1 MKVLFRLIPVLL
13 FVFAIDIAADAQIRK
28 IPAEVTEAFK
38 LKYPDATQVEWK
50 DKLTNFVAV
59 FKEDG
64 IQYEARF
71 NKKGVWKDTE
81 HAIDTDEL
89 PEEVNEGYNK
99 SKYADEWKIESAYK
113 IELPEDKVQYRVLA
127 RKSDL
132 QKKNIL
138 FSSEGRLLKDN
149 MTL

>member
-1 MKVLFRLIPVLL
+1 MKVIFRLLPALLLVL
-13 FVFAIDIAADAQIRK
+13 AMNSSADAQIRK
-28 IPAEVTEAFK
+28 IPAEVTDAFK
-38 LKYPDATQVEWK
+38 EKYPDASSVEWK

-59 FKEDG
+59 FKQDG

-71 NKKGVWKDTE
+71 TKKGFWRDTE
-81 HAIDTDEL
+81 NAIDTDDL
-89 PEEVNEGYNK
+89 PEEVSAGYGK
-99 SKYADEWKIESAYK
+99 SKYAEEWKIEAAYK
-113 IELPEDKVQYRVLA
+113 IELPDDKVQYRVVA

>member
-1 MKVLFRLIPVLL
+1 MKVIFRLIPALL
-13 FVFAIDIAADAQIRK
+13 LVMAMNSTADAQIRK
-28 IPAEVTEAFK
+28 IPAEVTDAFK
-38 LKYPDATQVEWK
+38 EKYPEATNVEWK
-50 DKLTNFVAV
+50 DKLTSFVAV
-59 FKEDG
+59 FKQDG
-64 IQYEARF
+64 VQYEARF
-71 NKKGVWKDTE
+71 TKKGSWKDTE
-81 HAIDTDEL
+81 NAIETEEL

-113 IELPEDKVQYRVLA
+113 IVLPNDQVQYRVLA

>member
-1 MKVLFRLIPVLL
+1 MKKVFRLLPLL
-13 FVFAIDIAADAQIRK
+13 ILASGIYSSASAQIRK
-28 IPAEVTEAFK
+28 IPAGVTEAFK
-38 LKYPDATQVEWK
+38 DKYPNASQVEWK

-59 FKEDG
+59 FQDNG

-71 NKKGVWKDTE
+71 NKKGEWKDTE
-81 HAIDTDEL
+81 NAIDTDEL
-89 PEEVNEGYNK
+89 PEAVNEGYGK
-99 SKYADEWKIESAYK
+99 SKYAGDWKIEAAFK
-113 IELPEDKVQYRVLA
+113 IQLPNEKVNYRVLA

-138 FSSEGRLLKDN
+138 FNSEGRLLKDN

>member
-1 MKVLFRLIPVLL
+1 MKVIIRLIPALLLVL
-13 FVFAIDIAADAQIRK
+13 AMNISAEAQIRK
-28 IPAEVTEAFK
+28 IPAEVTDAFK
-38 LKYPDATQVEWK
+38 DKYPEATNVEWK

-59 FKEDG
+59 FKMDG

-71 NKKGVWKDTE
+71 TKKGFWKDTE
-81 HAIDTDEL
+81 NAIETDEL
-89 PEEVNEGYNK
+89 PEEVNEGYSK
-99 SKYADEWKIESAYK
+99 SKYADEWKIEAAYK
-113 IELPEDKVQYRVLA
+113 IVLPDDKVQYRVLA

-138 FSSEGRLLKDN
+138 FSSDGRLLKDN

>member
-1 MKVLFRLIPVLL
+1 MKLLRLLPALL
-13 FVFAIDIAADAQIRK
+13 LVIAMYSSADAQIRK
-28 IPAEVTEAFK
+28 IPAEVTDAFK
-38 LKYPDATQVEWK
+38 EKYPNASSVEWK

-59 FKEDG
+59 FTEDS

-71 NKKGVWKDTE
+71 NKRGVWKDTE

-89 PEEVNEGYNK
+89 PAEVNEGYNK
-99 SKYADEWKIESAYK
+99 SKYAEDWKIESAYL
-113 IELPEDKVQYRVLA
+113 IQLPNDKVQYRVVA

-132 QKKNIL
+132 QKRNIL
-138 FSSEGRLLKDN
+138 FSSQGRLLKDN

>member
-1 MKVLFRLIPVLL
+1 MNKVVRFLPLFILIFGIYSSAL
-13 FVFAIDIAADAQIRK
+13 AQIRK

-38 LKYPDATQVEWK
+38 EKYPGASQVEWK

-59 FKEDG
+59 FQEDG

-71 NKKGVWKDTE
+71 NKKGEWKDTE
-81 HAIDTDEL
+81 SAIDTDEL
-89 PEEVNEGYNK
+89 PEAVNEGYNK
-99 SKYADEWKIESAYK
+99 SKYADEWKIEAAYK
-113 IELPEDKVQYRVLA
+113 IVLPNEKVNYRVLA

-138 FSSEGRLLKDN
+138 FNSEGRLLKDN

>member
-1 MKVLFRLIPVLL
+1 MKQVVRLLPLLIFVLGIYGS
-13 FVFAIDIAADAQIRK
+13 ASAQIRK
-28 IPAEVTEAFK
+28 IPAEVTDAFK
-38 LKYPDATQVEWK
+38 EKYPDASKVEWK

-59 FKEDG
+59 FQQDG

-81 HAIDTDEL
+81 NAIGTDEL

-99 SKYADEWKIESAYK
+99 SKYADEWKIEAAYK
-113 IELPEDKVQYRVLA
+113 IVLPDDKVNYRVLA

>member
-1 MKVLFRLIPVLL
+1 MKKALRYLPLVILFFGIYSPVS
-13 FVFAIDIAADAQIRK
+13 AQIRK

-38 LKYPDATQVEWK
+38 EKYPNASQVEWK

-59 FKEDG
+59 FLEG
-64 IQYEARF
+64 GTVYEARF
-71 NKKGVWKDTE
+71 NKKGEWKDTE

-99 SKYADEWKIESAYK
+99 SKYADAWKIEAAYK
-113 IELPEDKVQYRVLA
+113 IVLPNDKVHYRVLA

>member
-1 MKVLFRLIPVLL
+1 MNKVVRFLPLFILIFGIYSSAL
-13 FVFAIDIAADAQIRK
+13 AQIRK

-38 LKYPDATQVEWK
+38 EKYPNASQVEWK

-59 FKEDG
+59 FLQEG

-71 NKKGVWKDTE
+71 NKKGEWKDTE
-81 HAIDTDEL
+81 NAIDTDEL
-89 PEEVNEGYNK
+89 PEAVNEGYGK
-99 SKYADEWKIESAYK
+99 SKYADDWKIEAAYK
-113 IELPEDKVQYRVLA
+113 IVLPNEKVNYRVLA

-138 FSSEGRLLKDN
+138 FNSDGRLLKDN

>member
-1 MKVLFRLIPVLL
+1 MKKVFRLLPLLILVLGL
-13 FVFAIDIAADAQIRK
+13 YSPALAQIRK
-28 IPAEVTEAFK
+28 IPAEVTEAFRE
-38 LKYPDATQVEWK
+38 KYPGATQVEWK

-59 FKEDG
+59 FKVDG
-64 IQYEARF
+64 TQYEARF
-71 NKKGVWKDTE
+71 NKKGEWKDTE
-81 HAIDTDEL
+81 SAIDTDEL

-99 SKYADEWKIESAYK
+99 SKYADEWKIEAAYK
-113 IELPEDKVQYRVLA
+113 IVLPNEKVNYRVLA

-138 FSSEGRLLKDN
+138 FNSEGRLLKDN

>member
-1 MKVLFRLIPVLL
+1 MKKIIRLLPLL
-13 FVFAIDIAADAQIRK
+13 IFAIALSTSVDAQIRK
-28 IPAEVTEAFK
+28 IPSEVTETFRE
-38 LKYPDATQVEWK
+38 KYPNATDVEWK

-64 IQYEARF
+64 VQYEARF

-81 HAIDTDEL
+81 HSIDTDEL
-89 PEEVNEGYNK
+89 PEEVNEGYGK
-99 SKYADEWKIESAYK
+99 SKYADEWKIEAAYK
-113 IELPEDKVQYRVLA
+113 IVLPNDEVQYRVYV

-138 FSSEGRLLKDN
+138 FSSSGRLLKDN

>member
-1 MKVLFRLIPVLL
+1 MKKIIRLLPLL
-13 FVFAIDIAADAQIRK
+13 ILAITMYSTADAQIRK
-28 IPAEVTEAFK
+28 IPSEVTETFRE
-38 LKYPDATQVEWK
+38 KYPNATNVEWK

-71 NKKGVWKDTE
+71 TKKGMWKDTE
-81 HAIDTDEL
+81 NAIETEEI
-89 PEEVNEGYNK
+89 PEEVNEGYGK
-99 SKYADEWKIESAYK
+99 SKYADEWKIEAAYK
-113 IELPEDKVQYRVLA
+113 IVLPNDEVQYRVLA

-138 FSSEGRLLKDN
+138 FSSSGRLLKDN